1 MLCLTLTE
9 LLNIENCMQWTTDQ
23 DLQDALAS
31 IGVTDLVNIKF
42 HENRTNGQSK
52 GSVIVISVW
61 KYSSNLL
68 CMLFLPKIAF
78 CVVN

>member
-1 MLCLTLTE
+1 
-9 LLNIENCMQWTTDQ
+9 MQWTTDQ

-68 CMLFLPKIAF
+68 CMLFLLKIVF